1 MLRIYL
7 TLTYFFGIIVLK
19 IRILQLNLRLEEKM
33 SEIGIIKE
41 IDGVVRIV
49 IPKELRER
57 YGLNGDVEVV
67 ATENGVLIKSQEY
80 ILIKKSQQ

>member
-1 MLRIYL
+1 
-7 TLTYFFGIIVLK
+7 
-19 IRILQLNLRLEEKM
+19 M

-57 YGLNGDVEVV
+57 YGLSGDVEVV
-67 ATENGVLIKSQEY
+67 ATENGVLIKSREY

>member
-7 TLTYFFGIIVLK
+7 TLTYFLRIIVLK
-19 IRILQLNLRLEEKM
+19 IRITQLSLRLEEKM
-33 SEIGIIKE
+33 SEIEIIKE
-41 IDGVVRIV
+41 IDGVGRGV

-57 YGLNGDVEVV
+57 YGLSGDVEVV
-67 ATENGVLIKSQEY
+67 ATENGVLIKSREY

>member
-1 MLRIYL
+1 
-7 TLTYFFGIIVLK
+7 
-19 IRILQLNLRLEEKM
+19 M